1 MKYSDGSILS
11 LGDIVSVPVPSGE
24 ARTRVVMLGEDHSHA
39 EDIAS
44 DFLDWVTKEKTLEPT
59 STVVEWVDDNPF
71 AHNDPRYAPVGKYM
85 FCPLDQFV
93 KRVE

>member
-11 LGDIVSVPVPSGE
+11 LGDIGVPVPSGE
-24 ARTRVVMLGEDHSHA
+24 ARTRVVMLGEDYSHA

-44 DFLDWVTKEKTLEPT
+44 DFLDRVTKEKILEPT
-59 STVVEWVDDNPF
+59 SIVVEWIDANPF
-71 AHNDPRYAPVGKYM
+71 AHNDPRYAPVGNYM

-93 KRVE
+93 KRIE